1 MEEKIT
7 VITLSDQLISFIFS
21 LTISYKFTM
30 SQVKWSIK
38 HSITIGQQ
46 IFARKENQH
55 IRKAYTQ
62 MELWSVLKSPT
73 KTTVLTLNFDQQ
85 QQIGTDCEN
94 FTLGFKQLGFC
105 TFLFFLQTLGFSFEK
120 CKIYSHL
127 EKGYWAIEQ
136 QFSSFSP
143 KPR

>member
-62 MELWSVLKSPT
+62 MEL
-73 KTTVLTLNFDQQ
+73 
-85 QQIGTDCEN
+85 
-94 FTLGFKQLGFC
+94 
-105 TFLFFLQTLGFSFEK
+105 
-120 CKIYSHL
+120 
-127 EKGYWAIEQ
+127 
-136 QFSSFSP
+136 
-143 KPR
+143 